1 MRLIVKAAAVLLISA
16 TSLMANDFIPD
27 RRLIVTQDQDFYGTD
42 LQSLFDTTLEVCQK
56 VCLTDARCTA
66 FTFNTRS
73 NSCFPKSNVTKME
86 PYIGAISARVQ
97 DTNSQILA
105 NAADRAAE
113 LGFIR
118 EREFKAAKTLISELA
133 FLYNTQ
139 GETVLTLWRNG
150 RQEMSDANYV
160 RAQNN
165 FGAALTVSDEA
176 GLWVGYSRA
185 AFSNRSSSYSY
196 SYKRKQKNRALL
208 ASVNGYLRSV
218 SNAEKIT
225 SLLAMA
231 DALELNGRNKDMLKA
246 LRLAAR
252 ITPTAQVLAKLDTA
266 IDKYGLKVTD
276 HDIESNLAEP
286 RICAQFSEPLADDLV
301 DYAPYV
307 RLSQNDLAVE
317 ASGNRLCI
325 LGVEHGKRYDL
336 TLREGLP
343 AKSGETLMKAVNLSL
358 YVNDRKPSVKFPGR
372 AYVLPKSANAG
383 IPVETVNV
391 DELELV
397 LRRVSDRNLLRAI
410 QEGYFGRPLSAWQ
423 ERKFASQ
430 VAEELWR
437 GTGDV
442 QLSLNKDM
450 TTRLPMGEVISEL
463 TPGIYAL
470 QARVPG
476 SDPYDDPAAT
486 QWFVLSDLGLATMS
500 GADGI
505 HVFVRGL
512 GDAEPR
518 AGITVT
524 LLSKANA
531 VLAELE
537 TDERGYVQFSD
548 TLSRGIGG
556 ARPALIVAK
565 QADTDIAFLSLT
577 GPEFDLSDRGVE
589 GREPAK
595 HIDMFL
601 TTDRGAYRAGEVVN
615 VTALTR
621 DATANAIIGLPVTAI
636 LTRPDGVEYSRHLST
651 AETAIIGGHIFNM
664 PIGASVPR
672 GTWQLALFTDVDAP
686 ALAST
691 SFLVEDFLPE
701 RIDFDLSL
709 PDPPLRLNEGAML
722 SADTRY
728 LFGAPAADLP
738 VEGEVQVHA
747 TNGLTAYPGYSF
759 GRHDQRFNPR
769 TNILRGDLR
778 TDAAGFVRIPVEFPN
793 IKDTSRPLEARFTVR
808 ISEGSGRPVE
818 RRLTK
823 RLAPDGPMIG
833 IKPMF
838 EDVVKQGTSAEFQII
853 AIDKNEA
860 QTPMPLRWTVSRVRT
875 RYQWYQQSGNWHWEP
890 IYTRKSVASGTV
902 DLNGQPI
909 TISAPVE
916 WGQYEIKVE
925 RTDGSYIAASQEFY
939 AGWYASADASTTPDT
954 LEVSLDKPAYATGET
969 AILRVAPRYAG
980 KALITVMS
988 NHLIDMKVVDV
999 NAGENLIP
1007 LSVTDKW
1014 GAGAYVTATVIRPMN
1029 EASGHNPARALGLS
1043 YAPVDPGMR
1052 KLTARFDV
1060 AAESAPRAPMQVA
1073 LKVDGIK
1080 AGEVAYA
1087 TIAAVDLGILNLT
1100 GFDSPDAPDH
1110 YFGQRKLG
1118 MGMRDVYGRLIDGM
1132 NGAMGAVRSGG
1143 DASSEAGMQSPPP
1156 TEELVAYFSG
1166 PITVGADGI
1175 ALASFDMPEFN
1186 GTVRLMAVVW
1196 SASGVGAAEQDVLV
1210 RDPVVVTAS
1219 LPRFMAPGDSSRMLL
1234 EITHATGPTGKMGLE
1249 VWGQGIVVNTA
1260 NLPSEITLEALQKT
1274 TLSVPISAIEVGNHK
1289 INVTLTTPNGT
1300 KLSKPLTLTVEQ
1312 NDPEV
1317 SRTRRFTLNA
1327 GDTFTLDDNV
1337 FAEFKSGTGSAMLSV
1352 GALAR
1357 FDAPGLLSALDRY
1370 PYGCTEQTTS
1380 RAMPLL
1386 YLNDVA
1392 TVMGLGTRKQLS
1404 ERVDD
1409 AIERVLSNQA
1419 SNGGFG
1425 LWGPASGDLWL
1436 ASYVTDFLS
1445 RARAKGFAVPDH
1457 AFRSAIENLRNRI
1470 NYAPDFDRGGQ
1481 DVAYAL
1487 FVLAREGAA
1496 NTGDLRYYVDTKA
1509 SDFTTPLGAAQLGAA
1524 LASYGDQPRADLM
1537 FARAAAMIGK
1547 RWGRKESQYWRS
1559 DYGTDLRDGAAV
1571 LALAVEAG
1579 STAVNSADLAEKV
1592 AARYAA
1598 DTYHSTQESMWS
1610 LMAVKA
1616 LINDPAMKGFTVNG
1630 APVVGPLVRVV
1641 EDNATRIG
1649 LAVHNGTKR
1658 DELVTMTTFG
1668 VPEQPEPAGGNG
1680 YAIKRSYYDID
1691 GDGSAVAPSGHPVGT
1706 RLVVVLTVTPFSKSE
1721 GRLMVNDPLPAGFE
1735 IDNPNLIS
1743 SGDLSRF
1750 DWIKPTANVR
1760 NTEFRSNRF
1769 LAAVDWRKSDPF
1781 TLAYIVRAI
1790 SPGTYHHPAASV
1802 EDMYRPQYRAHTDT
1816 GQITVIE

>member
-1 MRLIVKAAAVLLISA
+1 MRLIIHVTALFLMFT
-16 TSLMANDFIPD
+16 TSLWANDLIPD
-27 RRLIVTQDQDFYGTD
+27 RRLTITRDQDFYGSD

-56 VCLTDARCTA
+56 ACLTDARCTA

-73 NSCFPKSNVTKME
+73 NSCFPKSSVTE
-86 PYIGAISARVQ
+86 TQPYIGAISAQVLEV
-97 DTNSQILA
+97 NPKILA
-105 NAADRAAE
+105 AASTRAAE
-113 LGFIR
+113 LGFIQ
-118 EREFKAAKTLISELA
+118 ESEFRAAKGFVAELVP
-133 FLYNTQ
+133 LYDAEGQ
-139 GETVLTLWRNG
+139 DVLSLWRNG
-150 RQEMSDANYV
+150 RQNMSSKSYG
-160 RAQNN
+160 RAQYN
-165 FGAALTVSDEA
+165 FGAALTISDDA
-176 GLWVGYSRA
+176 GLWAEYARA
-185 AFSNRSSSYSY
+185 AHLNRSGSYSN
-196 SYKRKQKNRALL
+196 KRKQKRRAML
-208 ASVNGYLRSV
+208 ASINAYLRSI
-218 SNAEKIT
+218 SDGEKAT
-225 SLLAMA
+225 ALLTMA
-231 DALELNGRNKDMLKA
+231 NALELNGRTRDMVKS
-246 LRLAAR
+246 LRLAAD
-252 ITPTAQVLAKLDTA
+252 ILPSAQVLAKLDVA
-266 IDKYGLKVTD
+266 VGKYGLKVTE
-276 HDIESNLAEP
+276 HDIESDLAEP
-286 RICAQFSEPLADDLV
+286 RICAQFSEPLADGVV

-317 ASGNRLCI
+317 ANGNRLCI
-325 LGVEHGKRYDL
+325 SGIEHGKRYDL

-343 AKSGETLMKAVNLSL
+343 AKSGEVLMKAVNLSL
-358 YVNDRKPSVKFPGR
+358 YVNDRNPSVKFPGR

-383 IPVETVNV
+383 IPVETVNIN
-391 DELELV
+391 ELELV
-397 LRRVSDRNLLRAI
+397 LRRVSDRNLLRAM
-410 QEGYFGRPLSAWQ
+410 QDSYFGRPLSHWQ
-423 ERKFASQ
+423 EENFANQ

-437 GTGDV
+437 GTGEV
-442 QLSLNKDM
+442 QISLNKDM
-450 TTRLPMGEVISEL
+450 TTRLPMGEIINDLS
-463 TPGIYAL
+463 PGIYAL

-537 TDERGYVQFSD
+537 TDDRGYVQFAD
-548 TLSRGIGG
+548 ALARGTGG
-556 ARPALIVAK
+556 AKPALIVAK
-565 QADTDIAFLSLT
+565 QADTDITFLSLSD
-577 GPEFDLSDRGVE
+577 PEFDLSDRGVE

-601 TTDRGAYRAGEVVN
+601 TTDRGAYRGGEVVN
-615 VTALTR
+615 ATALTR
-621 DATANAIIGLPVTAI
+621 DATANAIVGLPVTAI

-651 AETAIIGGHIFNM
+651 GDTAVVGGHIFKM
-664 PIGASVPR
+664 PIGPLVPR

-709 PDPPLRLNEGAML
+709 PDSPLRLADGTTL
-722 SADTRY
+722 TADTRY

-738 VEGEVQVHA
+738 IEGEVLVRP
-747 TNGLTAYPGYSF
+747 TDGLTAYPGYSF
-759 GRHDQRFNPR
+759 GRHDQRFNSV
-769 TNILRGDLR
+769 TNTLRGDLR
-778 TDAAGFVRIPVEFPN
+778 TDAAGRVRIPVEFPE
-793 IKDTSRPLEARFTVR
+793 IKDASRPLEARFAVR

-818 RRLTK
+818 RQITK

-833 IKPMF
+833 VKPMF
-838 EDVVKQGTSAEFQII
+838 EDVVGEGADARFQII

-860 QTPMPLRWTVSRVRT
+860 QTPMQVRWTVSRVRT
-875 RYQWYQQSGNWHWEP
+875 RYQWYQQYGNWHWEP
-890 IYTRKSVASGTV
+890 IHTRKSVASGTV
-902 DLNGQPI
+902 DLNGQPLS
-909 TISAPVE
+909 ISAPVD

-925 RTDGSYIAASQEFY
+925 RTDGTYTAASQEFY

-954 LEVSLDKPAYATGET
+954 LEVSLDKPAYASGET
-969 AILRVAPRYAG
+969 ATLRVVPRYAG

-988 NHLIDMKVVDV
+988 NHLIDMEVVDV
-999 NAGENLIP
+999 TEGENLIP

-1029 EASGHNPARALGLS
+1029 EATGHNPARALGLS
-1043 YAPVDPGMR
+1043 YAPVDPGTR
-1052 KLTARFDV
+1052 KLTASFDV
-1060 AAESAPRAPMQVA
+1060 PAESAPRAAMQVT
-1073 LKVDGIK
+1073 LKVDGIQ
-1080 AGEVAYA
+1080 AGETAYA

-1118 MGMRDVYGRLIDGM
+1118 MGIRDVYGRLINGM

-1143 DASSEAGMQSPPP
+1143 DAGSEMGTQSPPP

-1175 ALASFDMPEFN
+1175 AQASFDMPEFN

-1234 EITHATGPTGKMGLE
+1234 EITHATGPSGKMGLE
-1249 VWGQGIVVNTA
+1249 VWGQGIAVNTA
-1260 NLPSEITLEALQKT
+1260 KLPADITLGDQQKT
-1274 TLSVPISAIEVGNHK
+1274 TLSVPITAIDVGSHK
-1289 INVTLTTPNGT
+1289 INVSLTTPNGT
-1300 KLSKPLTLTVEQ
+1300 VLTKPLILAVEV

-1317 SRTRRFTLNA
+1317 SRTRRFTLDA

-1337 FAEFKSGTGSAMLSV
+1337 FADFKAGTGSAMLSV

-1392 TVMGLGTRKQLS
+1392 KVMGLGTRKQLS
-1404 ERVDD
+1404 KRVDD

-1470 NYAPDFDRGGQ
+1470 NYAPDFDTGGQ

-1496 NTGDLRYYVDTKA
+1496 NTGDLRYYADTKA
-1509 SDFTTPLGAAQLGAA
+1509 NDFTTPLGAAQLGAA
-1524 LASYGDQPRADLM
+1524 LASYGDQPRADAM

-1547 RWGRKESQYWRS
+1547 HWGRKESQYWRS

-1592 AARYAA
+1592 AARYAN
-1598 DTYHSTQESMWS
+1598 DRYHSTQESMWS

-1616 LINDPAMKGFTVNG
+1616 LINDPAMNGFTVNG
-1630 APVVGPLVRVV
+1630 EPVVGPLVRVV
-1641 EDNATRIG
+1641 EDNATRVG
-1649 LAVHNGTKR
+1649 LAVHNGSKR
-1658 DELVTMTTFG
+1658 DELITMTTFG
-1668 VPEQPEPAGGNG
+1668 VPQQPEPASGYG
-1680 YAIKRSYYDID
+1680 YAIKRTYYKVE
-1691 GDGSAVAPSGHPVGT
+1691 GDGFPVDPSGHPVGT

-1743 SGDLSRF
+1743 SGDLSQF
-1750 DWIKPTANVR
+1750 DWINPTGNVR
-1760 NTEFRSNRF
+1760 NSEFRSNRF
-1769 LAAVDWRKSDPF
+1769 LAAVDWRKSDQF

-1790 SPGTYHHPAASV
+1790 SPGSYHHPAASV

-1816 GQITVIE
+1816 GQITVTE